1 MAAKVKTTST
11 SLSYKAKSKT
21 RRPGV
26 HAKTKTSSSKQ
37 SKNYAKP
44 YARPSPLHQERTFQ
58 YQLFQWTSFAREH
71 A

>member
-11 SLSYKAKSKT
+11 SLSYKVKSKT

-26 HAKTKTSSSKQ
+26 HAKTETSSSKQ

-44 YARPSPLHQERTFQ
+44 YARQGR
-58 YQLFQWTSFAREH
+58 
-71 A
+71 